1 MALGTILGI
10 ASFASGAMSSI
21 AGHNAES
28 ARVAAS
34 NAYRKLQ
41 YKMDKA
47 EYKRKTGVALN
58 RYKLKTVNYK
68 RQLENNKRSFEN
80 FQSDTLR
87 GLNQKVAQSRVAGE
101 AMEIQKQRLTGAIA
115 ARNVTGKSASR
126 LSGATLAQFGRNQ
139 AIMQQNLR
147 NQVNEANIGIERG
160 RRALNAANEAAYT
173 DVAFAPTFGPGPVA
187 PMMESGPS
195 SLGLFGNLLGNAVSA
210 AGTASSL
217 TPEGQGINK
226 LLGI

>member
-21 AGHNAES
+21 AGHNAEA
-28 ARVAAS
+28 ARVSAS
-34 NAYRKLQ
+34 NKQRKLQ

-47 EYKRKTGVALN
+47 EYRRKTGVALN
-58 RYKLKTVNYK
+58 RYKLKTINYK
-68 RQLENNKRSFEN
+68 RQLENNRRSFDN
-80 FQSDTLR
+80 MQSDALR
-87 GLNQKVAQSRVAGE
+87 GLNQQAARQRVASE
-101 AMEIQKQRLTGAIA
+101 AMEIQKQRVTGAIA
-115 ARNVTGKSASR
+115 ARNVTGKSAAR

-147 NQVNEANIGIERG
+147 NQVDEANIKIERG
-160 RRALNAANEAAYT
+160 RRALNTANEAAYT
-173 DVAFAPTFGPGPVA
+173 DVAFAPTFGPGPVS

-195 SLGLFGNLLGNAVSA
+195 SLGLFGSLLGNAVS
-210 AGTASSL
+210 GVNTASSL
-217 TPEGQGINK
+217 TPSGQGINK